1 MAHKDN
7 EQITIDNKRKTKVHN
22 SRHIVDKWKRTD
34 RDNISVK
41 SVKKCLV
48 INYTCKYHVLLD
60 TSLLLHQH
68 EMFNILGMFVCTLP
82 GIAGIK
88 TFKG

>member
-34 RDNISVK
+34 RDNI
-41 SVKKCLV
+41 
-48 INYTCKYHVLLD
+48 NDQVLK
-60 TSLLLHQH
+60 
-68 EMFNILGMFVCTLP
+68 N
-82 GIAGIK
+82 A
-88 TFKG
+88 